1 MFATEI
7 EESIYEA
14 YQYCCQDGSKCNPG
28 WQVLVV
34 LEGSQPRP
42 VKEDVLSGTW
52 LIKWGTKK
60 VSGEFVEMTFIAL
73 SRSFGVELEIFALK
87 I

>member
-1 MFATEI
+1 MRHANTVARMAVNAT
-7 EESIYEA
+7 
-14 YQYCCQDGSKCNPG
+14 QGDRF
-28 WQVLVV
+28 LVV

-42 VKEDVLSGTW
+42 VKEMSYQG

-60 VSGEFVEMTFIAL
+60 ASGEFVEVTFIAL
-73 SRSFGVELEIFALK
+73 SRSFGVELDIFALK